1 MTSSSLL
8 AIIWFSTNESYL
20 HWVDWEHD
28 CWTVYEL
35 WVMLDCTPMLW
46 SDVNWAPLV
55 LLLPSKNIWSLG
67 GATYIK
73 TYESNSGISA
83 AHRTDSIG
91 QADSIKKEQK
101 GAKQWNWNKSR
112 FYFLRLFRIGSKNF
126 PQSNFSSENLSHF
139 QLDAE
144 NFPAGSDFFI
154 SVSDI
159 GIGAGIDQN
168 PIDWKTKR
176 KKSVIVSAKLWTKN
190 LVIGRILWQGWCGL
204 VEPIFGDF
212 YALNNQRQNSNK
224 K

>member
-1 MTSSSLL
+1 MTSSNRL

-28 CWTVYEL
+28 CWTVYGL
-35 WVMLDCTPMLW
+35 WVMLDCSPMLW
-46 SDVNWAPLV
+46 SDAASRKLLGLV
-55 LLLPSKNIWSLG
+55 LPQKSIKTKQKRG
-67 GATYIK
+67 PTYIK
-73 TYESNSGISA
+73 PYESNSGISA

-144 NFPAGSDFFI
+144 NFSDGSDFFI

-176 KKSVIVSAKLWTKN
+176 KKICNCVCKIMDKKLGNWA
-190 LVIGRILWQGWCGL
+190 IL
-204 VEPIFGDF
+204 
-212 YALNNQRQNSNK
+212 RHRS
-224 K
+224 

>member
-1 MTSSSLL
+1 MSQLVESQLRIEQTRLDKLTALKKNKKGQNSETE
-8 AIIWFSTNESYL
+8 TN
-20 HWVDWEHD
+20 HD
-28 CWTVYEL
+28 F
-35 WVMLDCTPMLW
+35 
-46 SDVNWAPLV
+46 
-55 LLLPSKNIWSLG
+55 I
-67 GATYIK
+67 
-73 TYESNSGISA
+73 
-83 AHRTDSIG
+83 
-91 QADSIKKEQK
+91 
-101 GAKQWNWNKSR
+101 
-112 FYFLRLFRIGSKNF
+112 FFRLFWIGSKNF

-144 NFPAGSDFFI
+144 NFPDGSDFFI

-212 YALNNQRQNSNK
+212 YALNNQRQNSYK
-224 K
+224 KVVRPILHDCIVTGQFLVN